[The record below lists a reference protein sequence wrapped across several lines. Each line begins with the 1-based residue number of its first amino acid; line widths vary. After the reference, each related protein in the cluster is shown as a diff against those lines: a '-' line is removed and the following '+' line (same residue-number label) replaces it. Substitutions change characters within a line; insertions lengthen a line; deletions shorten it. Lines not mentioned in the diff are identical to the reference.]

1 MTVDLVR
8 RPAGW
13 PGMTVLGSAVL
24 LMPLALADYQLIFA
38 AEILI
43 WGLFALSFGLVYGF
57 GGMLSFAQALFFGAG
72 CYGFNVATFKYA
84 LGTWS
89 GILSGVAA
97 AVLFAIPTGFV
108 ATRVRQHHFL
118 IVTVILSVLVSAVLA
133 SGHWRWIAGP
143 YVTRSLP
150 FVPAVALG
158 PWELSLGSEVVAF
171 YFTSA
176 LVAAAVCLAWLLIS
190 SPFGT
195 ALRAIRDNES
205 RAALV
210 GLNVNLL
217 RWMMFVFA
225 AGIAGLAGTLYVL
238 LARYTNL
245 EFFDWTYSGKA
256 VVAAIVGGA
265 TSLAGPFAGML
276 FYLVTTEYLSRHFQ
290 EFAILFGLLLLV
302 VVRFAPDGLYVTG
315 ARLLREALGR
325 WSSRSRAAGRAA
337 MRAP

>member
-1 MTVDLVR
+1 MSGGR
-8 RPAGW
+8 RAW
-13 PGMTVLGSAVL
+13 PGVALLSLGALLVPLVLV
-24 LMPLALADYQLIFA
+24 DYQLVFA

-72 CYGFNVATFKYA
+72 CYGFNVATFKYS

-89 GILSGVAA
+89 AVISGVAV
-97 AVLFAIPTGFV
+97 AVLFAIPAGFV

-118 IVTVILSVLVSAVLA
+118 IVTVILSVLVSAVLT

-150 FVPAVALG
+150 FVPAVAVG
-158 PWELSLGSEVVAF
+158 PWEFSFGSEAFAF
-171 YFTSA
+171 YFT
-176 LVAAAVCLAWLLIS
+176 AAAVGLAVWLAWLLIS

-195 ALRAIRDNES
+195 ALRAIRDNEG
-205 RAALV
+205 RAALI

-225 AGIAGLAGTLYVL
+225 GGIAGLSGTLYVL

-256 VVAAIVGGA
+256 VVATIVGGA
-265 TSLAGPFAGML
+265 TSLVGPFAGMM
-276 FYLVTTEYLSRHFQ
+276 FYLLTTEYLSRHFQ
-290 EFAILFGLLLLV
+290 QFAIVFGFLLLL
-302 VVRFAPDGLYVTG
+302 VVRFAPDGLYVTA
-315 ARLLREALGR
+315 ARLVRDAFGRGSDPLRAIGGGR
-325 WSSRSRAAGRAA
+325 R
-337 MRAP
+337 

>member
-1 MTVDLVR
+1 MSGGR
-8 RPAGW
+8 GPW
-13 PGMTVLGSAVL
+13 PGVAL
-24 LMPLALADYQLIFA
+24 LALGALLAPLVLVDYQLIFA

-72 CYGFNVATFKYA
+72 CYGFNVATFKFA

-89 GILSGVAA
+89 AVGAGVVA
-97 AVLFAIPTGFV
+97 AVLFAVPTGFI

-118 IVTVILSVLVSAVLA
+118 IVTVILSVLISAVLA

-150 FVPAVALG
+150 FVPAVAVG
-158 PWELSLGSEVVAF
+158 PWEFSFGSEAF
-171 YFTSA
+171 AFHFT
-176 LVAAAVCLAWLLIS
+176 AAAVGVAVWLARLLVS

-195 ALRAIRDNES
+195 ALRAIRDNEG
-205 RAALV
+205 RAALI

-225 AGIAGLAGTLYVL
+225 AGIAGLSGTLYVL

-256 VVAAIVGGA
+256 VVATIVGGA
-265 TSLAGPFAGML
+265 TSLVGPFAGMM

-290 EFAILFGLLLLV
+290 QFAIVFGFLLLL

-315 ARLLREALGR
+315 ARLVRDAVGR
-325 WSSRSRAAGRAA
+325 GSPQPRTISGGR
-337 MRAP
+337 R